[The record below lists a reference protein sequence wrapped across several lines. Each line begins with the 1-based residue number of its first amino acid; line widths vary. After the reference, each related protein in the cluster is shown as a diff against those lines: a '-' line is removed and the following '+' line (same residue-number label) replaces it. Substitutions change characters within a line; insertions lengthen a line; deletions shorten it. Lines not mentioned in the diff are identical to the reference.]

1 MSTLPLTLTDDHRTL
16 VLHILED
23 GTGQFTWRIVMEE
36 RCGAADE
43 DCTLAAPGTYSSYAE
58 AEAACWA
65 AGNGILNGP
74 RAAGELRIT

>member
-1 MSTLPLTLTDDHRTL
+1 MSTLPLTLTDNHRTL
-16 VLHILED
+16 VLHVLED
-23 GTGQFTWRIVMEE
+23 APGQFTWRIIMEE

-43 DCTLAAPGTYSSYAE
+43 DCTVAAPGIYRSYAE

>member
-1 MSTLPLTLTDDHRTL
+1 MSTLPLTLTDNYRTL
-16 VLHILED
+16 VLHVLED

-43 DCTLAAPGTYSSYAE
+43 DCTVAAPGTYRSYAE

>member
-23 GTGQFTWRIVMEE
+23 APGRFTWRIVMQE

-43 DCTLAAPGTYSSYAE
+43 DCTVAAPGTYNSYAE
-58 AEAACWA
+58 AEASCLA
-65 AGNGILNGP
+65 AGNGILDGP
-74 RAAGELRIT
+74 RAAGELHAT